1 MIYNATNKP
10 SFIIDAIVELM
21 SESANKRG
29 AGFSDLFPNISQT
42 SLEINCT
49 IDGVEVD
56 LPRLLGMIE
65 RYKDEDLERR
75 AKELVTSKLD
85 NLIGSLREIEQ
96 AIECTENLFELNE
109 D

>member
-1 MIYNATNKP
+1 MIYNVTNKP
-10 SFIIDAIVELM
+10 SFIIDALVELM
-21 SESANKRG
+21 SEAANKHG
-29 AGFSDLFPNISQT
+29 ARFSDLFPNVSQT

-75 AKELVTSKLD
+75 AKELVTSKLG
-85 NLIGSLREIEQ
+85 NLIDSLKEIQQ
-96 AIECTENLFELNE
+96 AVECTENLFDLNE